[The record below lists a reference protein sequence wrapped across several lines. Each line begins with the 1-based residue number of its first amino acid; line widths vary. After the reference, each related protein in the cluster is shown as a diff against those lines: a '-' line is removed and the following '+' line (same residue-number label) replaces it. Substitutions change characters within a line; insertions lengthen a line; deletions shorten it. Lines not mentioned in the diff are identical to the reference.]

1 MSLRSKLRNNE
12 LSVGTWLSLAHP
24 AIAEIM
30 VKAGFDWVTIDME
43 HSVITVREAEEMIR
57 IIDLGGSVPLVRLSS
72 NDSVQ
77 IKRMMDAGA
86 RGIIVPMVNSL
97 EDVKRAVEA
106 VHYPEKGTRG
116 VGLARA
122 QGYGV
127 NFHENLNWL
136 KNEAVIIVQIE
147 HITAVENIEAILSS
161 DDVDG
166 YIIGP
171 YDLSASMGLHG
182 QFEHPDV
189 VAALKKIRETGVA
202 LKKSGGLHIV
212 EPNPE
217 ELKSRIEEGFQFLA
231 YSVDFRMLDVSCR
244 QGLKIRDHTP

>member
-1 MSLRSKLRNNE
+1 MSLKSKLRNNE
-12 LSVGTWLSLAHP
+12 LTIGTWLSLAHP

-30 VKAGFDWVTIDME
+30 VKAGFDWVTIDLE
-43 HSVITVREAEEMIR
+43 HTVITTREAEEMIR
-57 IIDLGGSVPLVRLSS
+57 VIDLGGSVPLVRLSS

-97 EDVKRAVEA
+97 EDVERAVSA

-122 QGYGV
+122 QGYGTT
-127 NFHENLNWL
+127 FQENLDWL
-136 KNEAVIIVQIE
+136 KNEAVVIVQIE
-147 HITAVENIEAILSS
+147 HINAVENIEAILSC

-189 VAALKKIRETGVA
+189 VAALKKIREVGAV
-202 LKKSGGLHIV
+202 LKKPGGLHIV
-212 EPNPE
+212 EPDPE
-217 ELKSRIEEGFQFLA
+217 ELKSRIKEGFQFLA
-231 YSVDFRMLDVSCR
+231 YSVDFRMLDVACR
-244 QGLKIRDHTP
+244 TGIKIRDNL

>member
-1 MSLRSKLRNNE
+1 MSLKSKLKNKE
-12 LSVGTWLSLAHP
+12 LTVGTWLSLAHP

-30 VKAGFDWVTIDME
+30 VEAGFDWVTIDLE
-43 HSVITVREAEEMIR
+43 HSVITIREAEEMIR
-57 IIDLGGSVPLVRLSS
+57 VIDLGGSVPLVRLSS
-72 NDSVQ
+72 NDPIQ

-86 RGIIVPMVNSL
+86 RGIIVPMVNSQ
-97 EDVKRAVEA
+97 EDVNRAVKA

-127 NFHENLNWL
+127 NFQENLNWL

-147 HITAVENIEAILSS
+147 HITAVENIEAILSC
-161 DDVDG
+161 DNVDG
-166 YIIGP
+166 FIIGP
-171 YDLSASMGLHG
+171 YDLSASMGLPG
-182 QFEHPDV
+182 QLDHPDL
-189 VAALKKIRETGVA
+189 VAALKKIREAGEA

-212 EPNPE
+212 EPNPQ
-217 ELKSRIEEGFQFLA
+217 ELKLRIEEGFNFLA

-244 QGLKIRDHTP
+244 TGLQVRDNL

>member
-1 MSLRSKLRNNE
+1 MSLKSKLKNNE
-12 LSVGTWLSLAHP
+12 LTVGTWLALAHP

-30 VKAGFDWVTIDME
+30 VQAGFDWVTIDLE

-57 IIDLGGSVPLVRLSS
+57 IVDLGGSVPLVRLSA
-72 NDSVQ
+72 NDPVQ

-86 RGIIVPMVNSL
+86 RGIIVPMVNSK
-97 EDVKRAVEA
+97 EDIEKAVKA
-106 VHYPEKGTRG
+106 VHYPKKGMRG

-127 NFHENLNWL
+127 TFHQNLDWL
-136 KNEAVIIVQIE
+136 KKEVVIIAQIE
-147 HITAVENIEAILSS
+147 HINAVESIEEILSC

-171 YDLSASMGLHG
+171 YDLSATMGLHG
-182 QFEHPDV
+182 QFEHPEF
-189 VAALKKIRETGVA
+189 VAALKRIREAGA
-202 LKKSGGLHIV
+202 AKKKPGGLHIV

-244 QGLKIRDHTP
+244 TGLKIRDNL